1 MFMSL
6 NIIESFSLMTDD
18 LQCSVTGHFTYAQRM
33 QFQALGRELWVVGD
47 GLLVLSS
54 KVAGDS
60 AWGLAAW
67 GHRA

>member
-1 MFMSL
+1 
-6 NIIESFSLMTDD
+6 
-18 LQCSVTGHFTYAQRM
+18 M